1 MNIKI
6 FWKPLLW
13 LALICY
19 GLLIPADELPKEPF
33 LQIPHF
39 DKFVHAVMFFGFSL
53 LLFRPFKKM
62 NVKHYFFAPLTAIF
76 FGVILETS
84 QQMLSQTRSSDIYDF
99 AANLAG
105 IILSVFF
112 YKYLVSRRKWE
123 KFF

>member
-1 MNIKI
+1 MYIKI
-6 FWKPLLW
+6 FWKPLVW

-39 DKFVHAVMFFGFSL
+39 DKLAHAIMFFGFSL
-53 LLFRPFKKM
+53 LLFRPLKKI
-62 NVKHYFFAPLTAIF
+62 NVKYYLLAPATAVF

-99 AANLAG
+99 TANLTG
-105 IILSVFF
+105 IVLSVFF
-112 YKYLVSRRKWE
+112 YTFFVSGRKWE
-123 KFF
+123 ILF